1 MSNPSVRIMSV
12 RLKQMF
18 NFDRNVLQ
26 QYRITPE
33 HVNDATRAIYEAVN
47 RSAKK
52 LQDDLEDR
60 AKAERRHR
68 MSNERRISLEQK
80 RKDKNMK
87 G

>member
-12 RLKQMF
+12 RLKQMT

-60 AKAERRHR
+60 AKAERDTECQMRDAFR
-68 MSNERRISLEQK
+68 WNRKERIK
-80 RKDKNMK
+80 I
-87 G
+87 